1 MTRHRLVA
9 AVVALFLVVAQV
21 ATVAAAPGQGNT
33 GERTGDGGPDRQ
45 GAPARPESGH
55 RDGDRRRVRRP
66 GEPECRQEGQGSDK
80 RGDAVVKSLKT
91 TAATSQK
98 TARATVAKTKG
109 ATATSY
115 WLVNVLVVEGDAK
128 TLDKVAKQLAK
139 QPGVTQHPR
148 PADLPPREA
157 GADQRRDPRGRR

>member
-21 ATVAAAPGQGNT
+21 ATVAAAPGQGNR
-33 GERTGDGGPDRQ
+33 GERTGNA
-45 GAPARPESGH
+45 APIDKELQRALKAGTATEIVVEFDAQASLNAAKKVKDKG
-55 RDGDRRRVRRP
+55 
-66 GEPECRQEGQGSDK
+66 K

-91 TAATSQK
+91 TAATSQR

-139 QPGVTQHPR
+139 QPGVSSIRAPQIYPLVKPVET
-148 PADLPPREA
+148 
-157 GADQRRDPRGRR
+157 QRRDPRGRR

>member
-1 MTRHRLVA
+1 MSPCSWSSPRWPRSPRP
-9 AVVALFLVVAQV
+9 
-21 ATVAAAPGQGNT
+21 PGRGT
-33 GERTGDGGPDRQ
+33 AGERTGDAAPIDKELQRDLKAGTATEIVVEFDAKASLNAAKKVKDRI
-45 GAPARPESGH
+45 
-55 RDGDRRRVRRP
+55 
-66 GEPECRQEGQGSDK
+66 K
-80 RGDAVVKSLKT
+80 RGNAVVKSLKT

-139 QPGVTQHPR
+139 QPRASPASAPR
-148 PADLPPREA
+148 RST
-157 GADQRRDPRGRR
+157 RS